1 MTWNLMNKEEF
12 TTKAIIEMAEI
23 LSKEYQDSVYPIL
36 FSGDSPT
43 LREYDEFLYF
53 IDFIWQPFLEEFTI
67 IGISEYYNDVPKSL
81 FILNLKCTGYD
92 NDLYYYDE
100 KLNILVDNG
109 DGTSEYDY
117 TLRELEEYINKIESL
132 R

>member
-1 MTWNLMNKEEF
+1 MNKEEF